1 MTFKEAKLRN
11 DYKFTLNEIESVID
25 DIRNNYMK
33 NLDENGD
40 GYRGAAILKIGYVDV
55 EVNIYTEEQVARFDD
70 QAGNKTPVINYF
82 TCLKHGD
89 SRNDWASDGYLDYD
103 LKVDWN
109 TDNWKEQLER
119 DMFTALDTYVN
130 ANGYSYDHV
139 N

>member
-25 DIRNNYMK
+25 DIRNNCMK
-33 NLDENGD
+33 DLYENGD
-40 GYRGAAILKIGYVDV
+40 GYRGAAVLEIGYVDV

-70 QAGNKTPVINYF
+70 QVGNKTPVINYF

-89 SRNDWASDGYLDYD
+89 SRNDWVSDSYLDYD

-109 TDNWKEQLER
+109 ADNWKEQLER
-119 DMFTALDTYVN
+119 DMFTALDMYVK
-130 ANGYSYDHV
+130 ANGYSYDHA